1 MYMGDGDMINF
12 KADLAK
18 WGEDIAN
25 HHLPR
30 WEELPDL
37 ELYMDQ
43 VITYIENKVSIFSDS
58 KDKKLLT
65 PSMVNNYVK
74 LKLIPKP
81 IKKKYNRV
89 HLAYLIAI
97 SILKQVL
104 TIQEIKDGIMYQVKV
119 CGEKEAY
126 NLFCY
131 EQEEAI
137 RSMVKQISSKD
148 KKVDLTSIDLDNI
161 IVKTATLAFASKIIA
176 EKAIE
181 LQKNALEDFNNE

>member
-1 MYMGDGDMINF
+1 MINF

>member
-1 MYMGDGDMINF
+1 MINY

-37 ELYMDQ
+37 DLYMDQ
-43 VITYIENKVSIFSDS
+43 VITFVEKNVEIFSNS
-58 KDKKLLT
+58 KDKRLIT

-81 IKKKYNRV
+81 TKKRYNRV

-104 TIQEIKDGIMYQVKV
+104 TIQEIKDGIMCQVKIS
-119 CGEKEAY
+119 GKKEAY
-126 NLFCY
+126 NLFCD
-131 EQEEAI
+131 EQEKAI
-137 RSMVKQISSKD
+137 KSMVKQINFEDQNS
-148 KKVDLTSIDLDNI
+148 DLISRDLDNI
-161 IVKTATLAFASKIIA
+161 IVKMATLAFASKIIT
-176 EKAIE
+176 EKTIE
-181 LQKNALEDFNNE
+181 LQKDALEDTKDE

>member
-1 MYMGDGDMINF
+1 
-12 KADLAK
+12 
-18 WGEDIAN
+18 
-25 HHLPR
+25 
-30 WEELPDL
+30 
-37 ELYMDQ
+37 
-43 VITYIENKVSIFSDS
+43 
-58 KDKKLLT
+58 
-65 PSMVNNYVK
+65 
-74 LKLIPKP
+74 
-81 IKKKYNRV
+81 
-89 HLAYLIAI
+89 
-97 SILKQVL
+97 
-104 TIQEIKDGIMYQVKV
+104 MYQVKV